1 MKSNLKAADDEVRR
15 VRSELTFAVPDELDD
30 YLKKLQ
36 SLPLTYEQLRKFD
49 LRMVLKGIKN
59 DFHTPD
65 VAKQRSKDLLMR
77 YDCPKKLSD
86 YPRNAPDHRKAAIS
100 SSATTQCAP
109 SKRVLPERKRFQ
121 QTLSFSSTCSVS
133 IAPTKARS
141 RFPQKASL
149 LHRKA
154 KQAQESNDE
163 PLMPDDVMSSTADNS
178 AGAPNKPAN
187 AKTKNFEN
195 DKKTILES
203 LSSIDT
209 ADMLKFFEE
218 LNDSIQP
225 PIPALPPWN
234 RKIPKAKLTLEF
246 RSALRNIRREKAK
259 EFVQNH
265 TEQISLN
272 EEIISKEHCKDK
284 HKSKETTES
293 ESERTSA
300 QNKRTTKE
308 YDERAEDFRNY
319 KFIKKQM
326 LAESGNND
334 ETKVDMTYHGGDKN
348 IQHRTSANS
357 GQSSPSDRFVR
368 EDPVRHENARLV
380 PELEEDEID
389 DQETCDIRDG
399 GIISASSGHIQQ
411 SCTEDQEESYTSD
424 TESSSESSDNEELD
438 AADVAINESLV
449 DGSEKKVRLCKCIV
463 PVLDYQSA
471 DPVNSTSKTDIM
483 NNEDKGGSQDIDSE
497 NEGDSPGKEHECW
510 SDDAIPRQAEYCEAK
525 EELTEDT
532 SHEFNCYEND
542 YECEQYDGPYYN
554 VDSDDSDASSQ
565 KSDYERENSD
575 SETEQRHA
583 PALDEHD
590 ELGTSGTVG
599 EPWDQNQGD
608 EDRELEMQRKER
620 QETDDAVRSIEA
632 ALNAFA
638 NEVDE
643 Y

>member
-1 MKSNLKAADDEVRR
+1 MQTGAKRR
-15 VRSELTFAVPDELDD
+15 GDT
-30 YLKKLQ
+30 K
-36 SLPLTYEQLRKFD
+36 
-49 LRMVLKGIKN
+49 
-59 DFHTPD
+59 
-65 VAKQRSKDLLMR
+65 
-77 YDCPKKLSD
+77 
-86 YPRNAPDHRKAAIS
+86 PREAIGHAAIVKKS
-100 SSATTQCAP
+100 GYGTEDRDATTVQ
-109 SKRVLPERKRFQ
+109 RQMMRRE
-121 QTLSFSSTCSVS
+121 
-133 IAPTKARS
+133 
-141 RFPQKASL
+141 
-149 LHRKA
+149 
-154 KQAQESNDE
+154 QESE
-163 PLMPDDVMSSTADNS
+163 HETE
-178 AGAPNKPAN
+178 GAAV
-187 AKTKNFEN
+187 A
-195 DKKTILES
+195 
-203 LSSIDT
+203 
-209 ADMLKFFEE
+209 
-218 LNDSIQP
+218 
-225 PIPALPPWN
+225 
-234 RKIPKAKLTLEF
+234 
-246 RSALRNIRREKAK
+246 RR
-259 EFVQNH
+259 
-265 TEQISLN
+265 TE
-272 EEIISKEHCKDK
+272 
-284 HKSKETTES
+284 
-293 ESERTSA
+293 
-300 QNKRTTKE
+300 
-308 YDERAEDFRNY
+308 
-319 KFIKKQM
+319 
-326 LAESGNND
+326 
-334 ETKVDMTYHGGDKN
+334 GGP
-348 IQHRTSANS
+348 QF
-357 GQSSPSDRFVR
+357 P
-368 EDPVRHENARLV
+368 ARLV

-608 EDRELEMQRKER
+608 EDRELEVHCLCDNAYILDGLQMQRKER